1 MIERIIRAITFKT
14 EVYPEVSKDETFTN
28 SAWIIVG
35 VVALISA
42 IGGRAVMIRYNFIGY
57 LLGVVVGAAVTVGA
71 FALSVFVI
79 KWLASALFKVELTFG
94 ELQRPLG
101 LAYVFQVIA
110 ILGILGA
117 LSPALLCIVAP
128 ITLVAAIAG
137 FISYLFA
144 LKMVTNLD
152 SRSLPR
158 WQVYRNS
165 RYSMKAVRN
174 GRFFIYLYPHG
185 CFEVAPQG
193 DFADFL
199 HVLQALVSEIGVIQ
213 PGIMPALSQQS
224 FVIPLFDYSPLLH
237 HDDAVGA
244 LDRRKAVGDQ
254 DAGCALQ
261 DQVQC
266 LLDLPLGEGIDAGRG
281 FIQHKDRRSLDQHAH
296 E

>member
-28 SAWIIVG
+28 SAWVIVG

-152 SRSLPR
+152 
-158 WQVYRNS
+158 WGKV
-165 RYSMKAVRN
+165 AV
-174 GRFFIYLYPHG
+174 LVV
-185 CFEVAPQG
+185 VAWVI
-193 DFADFL
+193 FL
-199 HVLQALVSEIGVIQ
+199 VVG
-213 PGIMPALSQQS
+213 GI
-224 FVIPLFDYSPLLH
+224 
-237 HDDAVGA
+237 VGA
-244 LDRRKAVGDQ
+244 IFAVPAAL
-254 DAGCALQ
+254 AGL
-261 DQVQC
+261 
-266 LLDLPLGEGIDAGRG
+266 
-281 FIQHKDRRSLDQHAH
+281 
-296 E
+296 